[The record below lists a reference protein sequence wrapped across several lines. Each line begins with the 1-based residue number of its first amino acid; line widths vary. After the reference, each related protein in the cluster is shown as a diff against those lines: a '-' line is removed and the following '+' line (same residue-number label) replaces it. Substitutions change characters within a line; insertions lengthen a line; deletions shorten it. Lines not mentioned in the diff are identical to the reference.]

1 MFKNGTDDA
10 TLKQYP
16 MQLDG
21 SSLSL
26 KSTDDVPISDFL
38 AVFTPVGV
46 STGSQWCA
54 VCEQPSL
61 RGCSVFTAQ
70 SSTAV
75 RISTDPVSPVAAGF
89 IGAAVAIVVWA
100 LVFAVL
106 AFLGYLKF
114 NKKPTKLRNATR
126 ETSSSV
132 SLCPS
137 GTKESC

>member
-26 KSTDDVPISDFL
+26 RSTDDVPVSDFL

-54 VCEQPSL
+54 MCEQPSL
-61 RGCSVFTAQ
+61 RGCSVFELQ
-70 SSTAV
+70 PSTV
-75 RISTDPVSPVAAGF
+75 RIAQDSVSPVAAGF

-114 NKKPTKLRNATR
+114 NKKPAKLRKATR

-132 SLCPS
+132 SISPS
-137 GTKESC
+137 GTKERG